1 MLAHAK
7 ERPTS
12 VEVGRFFGGDREI
25 QLALC
30 ARSDR
35 GQTGRY
41 GMMLDMKRRGRD
53 SLTDLKIGLAGGLA
67 AALLIAIILPFL
79 TR

>member
-1 MLAHAK
+1 
-7 ERPTS
+7 
-12 VEVGRFFGGDREI
+12 
-25 QLALC
+25 
-30 ARSDR
+30 
-35 GQTGRY
+35 
-41 GMMLDMKRRGRD
+41 MMLDMKRRGRD